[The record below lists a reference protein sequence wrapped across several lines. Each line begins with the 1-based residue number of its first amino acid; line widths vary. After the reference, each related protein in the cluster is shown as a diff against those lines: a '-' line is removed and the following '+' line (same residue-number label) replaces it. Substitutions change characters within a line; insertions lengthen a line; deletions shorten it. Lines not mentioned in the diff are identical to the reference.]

1 MFQYITKHLIQQE
14 YPQLHLKMWMFKP
27 QKKKTYYTSFKYT
40 CDRKDQGFITKSSSL
55 YKVKVTG
62 PVLEEIWMSFLSRN
76 IEAAWGQHK
85 GIVNL

>member
-1 MFQYITKHLIQQE
+1 ML
-14 YPQLHLKMWMFKP
+14 MFKP
-27 QKKKTYYTSFKYT
+27 QKKNNYYTSFKYAW
-40 CDRKDQGFITKSSSL
+40 DRKDWGFITNSSSL

-62 PVLEEIWMSFLSRN
+62 PVLEEIWMSFLPGK